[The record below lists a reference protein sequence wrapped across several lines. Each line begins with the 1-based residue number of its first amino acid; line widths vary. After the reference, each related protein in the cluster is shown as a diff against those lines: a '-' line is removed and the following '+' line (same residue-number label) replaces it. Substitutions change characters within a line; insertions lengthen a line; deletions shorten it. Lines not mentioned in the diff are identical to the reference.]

1 MNYWS
6 PAETPWPTCLYTS
19 LAAGHLISPHLIS
32 VYFPLTSVL
41 FLLYID
47 KPEDISPAEEPPTA
61 EKAPGDEPQSDS
73 GGYMFDQWSRT

>member
-1 MNYWS
+1 MTELFVHLTCCWS
-6 PAETPWPTCLYTS
+6 PTLPASNLCVFS
-19 LAAGHLISPHLIS
+19 LNFCALSA
-32 VYFPLTSVL
+32 
-41 FLLYID
+41 LYID